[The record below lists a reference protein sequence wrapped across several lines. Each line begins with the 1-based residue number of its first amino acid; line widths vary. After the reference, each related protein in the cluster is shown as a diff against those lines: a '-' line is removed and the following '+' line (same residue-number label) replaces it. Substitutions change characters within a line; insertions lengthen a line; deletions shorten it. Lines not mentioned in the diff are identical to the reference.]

1 MKNSSF
7 VILSDAVRNA
17 AKPLQK
23 SVSIDDVANVSL
35 FLIYPGL
42 FFYQS
47 AIGVLW
53 IEPIFYGGWGSLML
67 LLFPILSLCYLVKVI
82 LDRQYIYKL
91 EYIFFGFLLFISAVS
106 IYFYMKGIP
115 QGSVG
120 DLLYWNLGGVIS
132 NLTCFLAFRLA
143 NVEKLSFKILL
154 GFSAFCM
161 LLIVLFNTDF
171 GSLFFGFRKTQYGFS
186 YQGFARSM
194 LVVFLITC
202 FSLRSGLLAFLCYCV
217 FAIALVVNQSRTE
230 IILFVCAIPAT
241 LIIVHRFFQNMKL
254 LDLVYAGVA
263 LFGCVFLGLMFE
275 RFGIFDS
282 LPYLRI
288 LALAEPMADD
298 SFAQRLSQTN
308 SALQTIKENPLF
320 GDYGSYVNASSVGAY
335 SHNFLGLWVNAG
347 LIGVLFY
354 LILYTMILWEVLKVK
369 LTSQNYTLIC
379 LSGALGLSAIVAH
392 LCAYVYVEVLL
403 AAAIGS
409 IAKMKEITDRG
420 QSTPV
425 NGEGPGAS

>member
-7 VILSDAVRNA
+7 IILSNAVRNA

-47 AIGVLW
+47 AIGALW
-53 IEPIFYGGWGSLML
+53 IEPIFYGGWGILML
-67 LLFPILSLCYLVKVI
+67 LLCPLLSLCYLVRLI
-82 LDRQYIYKL
+82 LDRPYIYKL
-91 EYIFFGFLLFISAVS
+91 EYIFIGFLLFISVVS

-115 QGSVG
+115 QEFVG

-143 NVEKLSFKILL
+143 NVEKLSFKILM

-161 LLIVLFNTDF
+161 MLIVLFNTDF
-171 GSLFFGFRKTQYGFS
+171 EQLFFGFRKTQYLFS

-217 FAIALVVNQSRTE
+217 FAFALVINQSRSE

-254 LDLVYAGVA
+254 LHLFYVGVA
-263 LFGCVFLGLMFE
+263 LFGFVFLGIMFE
-275 RFGIFDS
+275 RFGIFDG

-288 LALAEPMADD
+288 LALVEPMADE
-298 SFAQRLSQTN
+298 SLNRRIFQTM
-308 SALQTIKENPLF
+308 SALQTIREAPFF
-320 GDYGSYVNASSVGAY
+320 GSYGSYVNAGSIGDY
-335 SHNFLGLWVNAG
+335 SHNFLSLWVNAG

-354 LILYTMILWEVLKVK
+354 LILFTMILWEVFKVK

-392 LCAYVYVEVLL
+392 LTTYPYIEVLL

-409 IAKMKEITDRG
+409 IAKMKEMTDRG

-425 NGEGPGAS
+425 KGEGLGES